1 MFRNNF
7 VPVKIVAIFVMFYE
21 PCVNLLLLFRKVSC
35 RGYKKKKVSC
45 RCLFSSG
52 DWQVRSRSAFHSNLQ
67 DFLGNSP

>member
-35 RGYKKKKVSC
+35 RGYQRKKRRKKSAAAVF
-45 RCLFSSG
+45 LFWRLASTEQIGISF
-52 DWQVRSRSAFHSNLQ
+52 QLARF
-67 DFLGNSP
+67 